1 MRAGWAR
8 YPDFMPQEEEAPQ
21 DLRAA
26 HQQYLAEKEGKA
38 LPSLMLSLLPI
49 LTPIGL
55 IFVNAVNNML
65 AKREGMGWLAES
77 LWGQSFAFLG
87 SPMIALAISVL
98 LAVYTLMPHANKHD
112 TLERL
117 EEGLQ
122 TAGIILLVTAP
133 AARWGGIARER
144 RRHAAG
150 GAGCR
155 AADLAGADPVRHRHA
170 GAGDTGIRYGGDDHR
185 RLDPAPIV
193 SLLPGVNML
202 AAAQAA
208 TLGALFFSYFN
219 DSMFWVV
226 NRMMGIK
233 DVRQQMMVWSVPTTI
248 AWAISLCGVVLLDWL
263 L

>member
-1 MRAGWAR
+1 MIGIVLYARWLGTR

-122 TAGIILLVTAP
+122 TAGIILWLPAP
-133 AARWGGIARER
+133 AARWGGAARER

-150 GAGCR
+150 AAGR
-155 AADLAGADPVRHRHA
+155 RVADLAGADPVRHRHA

-185 RLDPAPIV
+185 RLDLGTDRQPAARRQYASGGAGGHP
-193 SLLPGVNML
+193 
-202 AAAQAA
+202 
-208 TLGALFFSYFN
+208 GALFFSYFN

-226 NRMMGIK
+226 NRMMGI
-233 DVRQQMMVWSVPTTI
+233 RTC
-248 AWAISLCGVVLLDWL
+248 ANR
-263 L
+263 